1 MTSLAQLISQHWLE
15 VVTFL
20 LIFGRTMGVILGAP
34 FWGSHMIPVAVRI
47 WVAIVLAVAIYPLAK
62 AGALPT
68 DLSLLSLFMAL
79 AGEIFLGL
87 MLGWLAQMLFAGVR
101 LAGQAIESKSGLGL
115 IQLFDPHEGGQ
126 TGVFSAFLELIAGM
140 IFFAVNGHHLLIQAL
155 ASSYTVF
162 PLAGEKFMVRVAAGL
177 VNSAGEI
184 FTIALRI
191 SAPVLIGLLLTDIVL
206 GIISRAIP
214 QMNVFMVAQPVQ
226 FGFAMLLLVLSLPAV
241 VWFIARQIPLTIG
254 VPGGVG

>member
-1 MTSLAQLISQHWLE
+1 MTSLALLVSQHWPE

-20 LIFGRTMGVILGAP
+20 LIFGRTMGLILGAP
-34 FWGSHMIPVAVRI
+34 FWGSQMVPVPVRI
-47 WVAIVLAVAIYPLAK
+47 WVAVVLAVAIYPMGK
-62 AGALPT
+62 AGAPPLDMT
-68 DLSLLSLFMAL
+68 ILSLFVAL

-87 MLGWLAQMLFAGVR
+87 MLGWLGQMLFAGVR
-101 LAGQAIESKSGLGL
+101 LAGQQIESKSGLGL

-126 TGVFSAFLELIAGM
+126 TGVFSAFLEIMAGM
-140 IFFAVNGHHLLIQAL
+140 IFFALNGHHLLIQAL
-155 ASSYTVF
+155 SSSYSVF
-162 PLAGEKFMVRVAAGL
+162 PLAGEKFFLRIASGL

-191 SAPVLIGLLLTDIVL
+191 SAPVFVGLLLTDILL

-226 FGFAMLLLVLSLPAV
+226 FAFGLLLLMLSLPAL

-254 VPGGVG
+254 VPGGLG

>member
-1 MTSLAQLISQHWLE
+1 
-15 VVTFL
+15 V
-20 LIFGRTMGVILGAP
+20 P
-34 FWGSHMIPVAVRI
+34 VRI

-68 DLSLLSLFMAL
+68 DMSLVSLFMAL

-115 IQLFDPHEGGQ
+115 IQLFDPHGGGQ

-140 IFFAVNGHHLLIQAL
+140 IFFAMNGHHLLIQAL
-155 ASSYTVF
+155 SSSYTVF
-162 PLAGEKFMVRVAAGL
+162 PLAGEKFIVRVAAGL

-226 FGFAMLLLVLSLPAV
+226 FGFALLLLMLSLPAV
-241 VWFIARQIPLTIG
+241 VWFIARQMPLTIG

>member
-1 MTSLAQLISQHWLE
+1 
-15 VVTFL
+15 
-20 LIFGRTMGVILGAP
+20 
-34 FWGSHMIPVAVRI
+34 
-47 WVAIVLAVAIYPLAK
+47 VLAVAIYPLAK

-162 PLAGEKFMVRVAAGL
+162 PLAGEKFMGRVAAGL

-226 FGFAMLLLVLSLPAV
+226 FGFALLLLVLSLPAV